1 MNRWITEE
9 IGKLHSDEEDE
20 EIKDVIVPRIKRLI
34 DLVEATTSHCSYIA
48 MVKQYFMCLGINY
61 YRVSSYGVE
70 KIVSVRKISLIKQ
83 YFVCQGIYYY
93 RVYSYGVE
101 KMYMQAKC
109 LITLMKQYFICQG
122 ISYCRVSSYG
132 V

>member
-70 KIVSVRKISLIKQ
+70 KIVSAGKIYRTVVNKHSFDEAVLYVRG
-83 YFVCQGIYYY
+83 Y
-93 RVYSYGVE
+93 
-101 KMYMQAKC
+101 
-109 LITLMKQYFICQG
+109 
-122 ISYCRVSSYG
+122 
-132 V
+132 